1 METVKVIG
9 IKRMPNSKDSKRV
22 GTTIYFTQ
30 PFDNYSVENA
40 IDLTGLMCG
49 EEFTYSDVNCK
60 VGDEVELVYRKGF
73 QNMAVLSEIKV
84 VKAAATKQV
93 PAGNG

>member
-9 IKRMPNSKDSKRV
+9 IKKLPSSKDSKRI

-40 IDLTGLMCG
+40 IDLTGFMCG
-49 EEFTYSDVNCK
+49 EEFTYSEVNCK

-84 VKAAATKQV
+84 VKSATVKQV
-93 PAGNG
+93 PTGNG